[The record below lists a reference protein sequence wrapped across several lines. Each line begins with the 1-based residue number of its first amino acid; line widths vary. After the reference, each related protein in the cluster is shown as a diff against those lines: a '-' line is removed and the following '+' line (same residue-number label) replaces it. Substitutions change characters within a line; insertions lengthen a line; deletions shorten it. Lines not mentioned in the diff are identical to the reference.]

1 METTTF
7 KQILVPT
14 DFGESSDRALAMA
27 ADLAVKF
34 GASLTVLHTYEVP
47 VYGYPGVVI
56 PADLSDSIRDAAQ
69 KHLDRQLTEIRKRIP
84 KAEGILSLGIPWR
97 EIGGA
102 IERIHAD
109 LVVMG
114 THGRRGVNRM
124 LVGSVTE
131 KIVRTCPVPVL
142 TVH

>member
-1 METTTF
+1 MATE
-7 KQILVPT
+7 
-14 DFGESSDRALAMA
+14 LAT
-27 ADLAVKF
+27 KF
-34 GASLTVLHTYEVP
+34 GASLTLLHTYEVP

-69 KHLDRQLTEIRKRIP
+69 AHLDRQLAELRKRVP
-84 KAEGILSLGIPWR
+84 KAEGVLSMGIPWR

-131 KIVRTCPVPVL
+131 KVVRTSPVPVL